1 MKNRK
6 RMKKHTNKKK
16 ASCEFQDEF
25 TNAKNEAPTWSNM
38 LSSWHTIQ
46 GTDQTVGLGS
56 SWFHLRHICSTSA
69 AHLQHTG
76 ASKRTFWVCCLVA
89 CHPNGWVFRPTLE
102 VPSEVLDAVLF
113 QNDRHVWQRA
123 CLTTYGHEMMISIG
137 WLFYSLSSLDL
148 SQRSLNF
155 NAANG
160 LNKAP
165 TLQHRNQFCSRS
177 EKGWL
182 SQTRICNTIPSLF
195 SRRDQLGVCELC
207 FCIWLIVQL
216 DCIDRQQSFPSQVH
230 GKMKQQ
236 VRYKCRICS

>member
-1 MKNRK
+1 MEQHAQFLAHHPGDRPNRWPWFILVPF
-6 RMKKHTNKKK
+6 K
-16 ASCEFQDEF
+16 A
-25 TNAKNEAPTWSNM
+25 
-38 LSSWHTIQ
+38 
-46 GTDQTVGLGS
+46 
-56 SWFHLRHICSTSA
+56 HLQHICSTSA